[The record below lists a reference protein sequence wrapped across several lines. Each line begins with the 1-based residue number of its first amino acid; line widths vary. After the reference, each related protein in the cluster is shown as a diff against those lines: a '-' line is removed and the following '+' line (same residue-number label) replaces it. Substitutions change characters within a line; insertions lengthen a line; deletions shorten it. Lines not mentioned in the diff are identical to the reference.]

1 MHEAM
6 GKHMAMND
14 EVQATDVVGCPMYA
28 IHAVR
33 PALAADDELVFPHHK
48 RVVVQYSTE
57 ASGSHALHLY
67 YGEKELTFDEPE
79 LFAFGEGLARCE
91 RFFARDATAWG
102 SGYAWPR
109 IRALLEQLLDEGILR
124 RVDAQMSDAV
134 SAPYGPRPSPLPP
147 AESAVPRTWFECEA
161 ITRELTGRPLELGYL
176 ESIVPIYR
184 VAHIALDAEGRQVG
198 EANVFPKPLRLDIS
212 TEWRTCP
219 HPGSRFQQEL
229 PMNVTALKSMRASWK
244 PMLVTLRRIRE
255 AYLRRVPQARYGW
268 TVGSLERLSSLI
280 LTVPAYVLM
289 RNPHPVANGQ
299 LHPVLS
305 SMYRVTDGVR
315 MTMHYMLF
323 IPFYEPTRAP
333 DTAVTSTELYAYAE
347 RNALF
352 LSDHGVCAGPKAMID
367 EFLHVLVDGQPVAG
381 EESTVLDPAIEAALA
396 DLDAAF
402 AYGFYGL
409 QVHAVVSSLWTAIA
423 PTCEKL
429 WAMLEAW
436 PEEKSTAW
444 LAFRERLQNLV
455 TFIQTQTLVQTEAW
469 RVSRDRAYADMY
481 EQAAHGLGSACVGRT
496 LAAYL
501 TPVWEAHH
509 GYAREQLR
517 VLLGQRLC
525 LPHALQNPALE
536 GLVACLLD
544 YLRQEQVIVRATCEI
559 QQHIN
564 HLLGRTSPLR
574 PLTASDLHVYYLLQ
588 EVTRRPP
595 YLIDELEE
603 ALGLHIVVTADTI
616 ELTARAAR

>member
-1 MHEAM
+1 MHESM
-6 GKHMAMND
+6 GKRIDMND
-14 EVQATDVVGCPMYA
+14 AVQATDVVGSSLCA
-28 IHAVR
+28 RHAAR

-48 RVVVQYSTE
+48 RVVAQYSTE
-57 ASGSHALHLY
+57 ASGGRELHLY
-67 YGEKELTFDEPE
+67 YGEKELAFDEPE
-79 LFAFGEGLARCE
+79 LFAFGEGLARCA
-91 RFFARDATAWG
+91 RFFARDAIGWG
-102 SGYAWPR
+102 NGYAWPR
-109 IRALLEQLLDEGILR
+109 VRELLEQLLDEGILR
-124 RVDAQMSDAV
+124 RVDAQTSDAV
-134 SAPYGPRPSPLPP
+134 PLHHGSRLSPLPP
-147 AESAVPRTWFECEA
+147 AESTMPRTWFECEA

-198 EANVFPKPLRLDIS
+198 EANVFPKPLRLDIP

-229 PMNVTALKSMRASWK
+229 PMNVTALKSMRAYWQ

-255 AYLRRVPQARYGW
+255 AYLRRVPQARDGW

-289 RNPHPVANGQ
+289 RSHHAVANGQ

-323 IPFYEPTRAP
+323 IPFYEPTRDP
-333 DTAVTSTELYAYAE
+333 NTAVTSAELYAYAE

-352 LSDHGVCAGPKAMID
+352 LSDYGVCAGPKAMID
-367 EFLHVLVDGQPVAG
+367 EFLHVLVEGQPVE
-381 EESTVLDPAIEAALA
+381 EESRVLDPAIEAALA
-396 DLDAAF
+396 DLDSAF
-402 AYGFYGL
+402 HYGFYGL

-423 PTCEKL
+423 RTCEKL
-429 WAMLEAW
+429 WAIIEAW
-436 PEEKSTAW
+436 PEEESAGW
-444 LAFRERLQNLV
+444 LVFRARVQSLV
-455 TFIQTQTLVQTEAW
+455 TFIRTQTLVQNEEW
-469 RVSRDRAYADMY
+469 RLSRDRAYADMY
-481 EQAAHGLGSACVGRT
+481 EQAANGLGSACAGRT
-496 LAAYL
+496 LAEYL

-509 GYAREQLR
+509 GYAMEQLR
-517 VLLGQRLC
+517 VLLRQRLC
-525 LPHALQNPALE
+525 PPHARQSPALE
-536 GLVACLLD
+536 GLVACLID
-544 YLRQEQVIVRATCEI
+544 YLRQEQAIVRATGEI

-588 EVTRRPP
+588 EVKRQPP

-603 ALGLHIVVTADTI
+603 GLGLHIVVTANTMGI
-616 ELTARAAR
+616 TARAAR